1 MTYEEFQKTNFY
13 TVTKKYMLENMPHL
27 SSTKTNPNWKG
38 ERFINEVLRDLY
50 YRKESQGTLH
60 TVA

>member
-1 MTYEEFQKTNFY
+1 MTYEQFQKTNFY

-27 SSTKTNPNWKG
+27 ASTMNKPNWKS